1 MSDNDLRQ
9 QFIDTYVKVFD
20 ANDNIKPC
28 GRNIT
33 ISLIEIAKQLE
44 KNIDFG
50 NNRTGVMNVS
60 NIKALYLKIK

>member
-9 QFIDTYVKVFD
+9 RFIDTYVKVFD
-20 ANDNIKPC
+20 TNDNIKPC

-44 KNIDFG
+44 ENVDFG